1 MRVVLVT
8 SESTYVKDNYYSLLE
23 KLTDKK
29 LLPAGVEIAGLV
41 IIKTV
46 SFSLVKTAF
55 SLMLIGVTGISSTL
69 FKNMFSSV
77 FSDPRAALAKTRDIP
92 VLKLANI
99 NLPES
104 ILKIKEL
111 KPDLIVN
118 IRTRNIYKK
127 DVLALPSVGCINV
140 HHGLLPDNRGTMC
153 DLWAW
158 YEGRPVGFTVHWMNE
173 KIDDGDIILTHEIDV
188 SKIASYIDIPYLSS
202 QFESGRLIECFAKI
216 AREGRTAGI
225 KNITEN
231 KRFTKNPTYE
241 QIKEIKKKGLNL

>member
-23 KLTDKK
+23 KLTDKNQ
-29 LLPAGVEIAGLV
+29 LPEGTEIAGLV

-46 SFSLVKTAF
+46 SFSLIRTAF

-69 FKNMFSSV
+69 FKNMFSAV
-77 FSDPRAALAKTRDIP
+77 FSDPRSALMKSRNIP
-92 VLKLANI
+92 VLKLPNI

-104 ILKIKEL
+104 IQKIKEL
-111 KPDLIVN
+111 NPDLIVN

-127 DVLALPSVGCINV
+127 DILALPSVGCINV

-158 YEGRPVGFTVHWMNE
+158 SEGRPVGFTVHWMNE
-173 KIDDGDIILTHEIDV
+173 KIDDGDIILTQEVDA
-188 SKIASYIDIPYLSS
+188 SKVDSYVEIPYLSS
-202 QFESGRLIECFAKI
+202 RLESGRLIECFAKI
-216 AREGRTAGI
+216 AKEGRSAGI

-241 QIKEIKKKGLNL
+241 QIKEIKKKGLKL